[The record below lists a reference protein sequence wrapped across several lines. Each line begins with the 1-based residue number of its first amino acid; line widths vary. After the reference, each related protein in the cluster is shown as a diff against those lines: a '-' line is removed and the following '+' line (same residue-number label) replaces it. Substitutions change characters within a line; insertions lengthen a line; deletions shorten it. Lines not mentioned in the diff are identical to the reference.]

1 MHYKNGRE
9 AKNGDK
15 VMVFPGD
22 GAPYDGVMY
31 DSVAGNDFCNGKV
44 AVISPSDP
52 MVNLQEEL
60 HLDDVKGLIPV
71 VRAMQGN
78 VVGLKLEAVP
88 DTTKAL
94 A

>member
-22 GAPYDGVMY
+22 GAPYVGVMY

-52 MVNLQEEL
+52 MVNLQEAL

-71 VRAMQGN
+71 LRAMQGN

-88 DTTKAL
+88 DTTKAP